1 MPCTISNQ
9 SNFQVNFV
17 SGHSKRT
24 VIFPA
29 YHGGHQNWPDSRGK
43 RNKWLLFAFAGA
55 QTDSQIAVPLRVPV
69 SGHSTHMT
77 CHSWTLPYILIYHIS
92 SYPIYPHI
100 LISHISSYPRIPIS
114 IYQYPYP
121 YSWSLPYILIS
132 TYISI
137 LTAQISLP
145 CRVPDLDSAILANEP
160 LAFSF
165 QKWTLGTSG
174 MKIQSRSKTCTL
186 FFISNVQNQYI
197 PDEHVH
203 YLN

>member
-43 RNKWLLFAFAGA
+43 RNKWLLFAFAEA

-77 CHSWTLPYILIYHIS
+77 CHSWTLPYILIALYPYIHIS
-92 SYPIYPHI
+92 ISINPYIDIHI
-100 LISHISSYPRIPIS
+100 HISIFVS
-114 IYQYPYP
+114 IYRYSYP
-121 YSWSLPYILIS
+121 YSWSFPYIHHPHIYPSSQPRYLCHVGSLI
-132 TYISI
+132 
-137 LTAQISLP
+137 
-145 CRVPDLDSAILANEP
+145 
-160 LAFSF
+160 
-165 QKWTLGTSG
+165 
-174 MKIQSRSKTCTL
+174 
-186 FFISNVQNQYI
+186 
-197 PDEHVH
+197 
-203 YLN
+203 

>member
-9 SNFQVNFV
+9 SSFQVNFV

-100 LISHISSYPRIPIS
+100 LIPHISSYPHI
-114 IYQYPYP
+114 
-121 YSWSLPYILIS
+121 PYILIS
-132 TYISI
+132 SYPYIHI
-137 LTAQISLP
+137 CIHL
-145 CRVPDLDSAILANEP
+145 
-160 LAFSF
+160 FSP
-165 QKWTLGTSG
+165 
-174 MKIQSRSKTCTL
+174 
-186 FFISNVQNQYI
+186 FISAMDGPCFRPCNSC
-197 PDEHVH
+197 
-203 YLN
+203 